1 MSNPDF
7 LGRAITTVKKATELD
22 TAGDYAEAYKG
33 YTNALE
39 LFMLALKWE
48 KNAKSKEIV
57 RAKVN
62 EYMNR
67 AEKLKEW
74 LSKEEGGDGKKP
86 AAAMGSNGKASTG
99 GGLKG

>member
-22 TAGDYAEAYKG
+22 AAEKHAEAYKT

-39 LFMLALKWE
+39 LFMLALKYE
-48 KNAKSKEIV
+48 KNEKSKTIV
-57 RAKVN
+57 RARVT
-62 EYMNR
+62 EYMER

-74 LSKEEGGDGKKP
+74 LENEESNDKKP
-86 AAAMGSNGKASTG
+86 AAAMGENGRSNAGGKG
-99 GGLKG
+99 

>member
-22 TAGDYAEAYKG
+22 AAGDYAEAYKA

-57 RAKVN
+57 RSKVT

-74 LSKEEGGDGKKP
+74 LGNEEGNEKKP
-86 AAAMGSNGKASTG
+86 AAAMGANGRSTAG
-99 GGLKG
+99 GKG